1 MRPQRRGFLSFNYLK
16 YIEKLQLCAGAD
28 KLICRGAEAV
38 GALCAAAQISLCR
51 IMRWRLP
58 ESA

>member
-1 MRPQRRGFLSFNYLK
+1 MRPQMRGFLSFNYLK
-16 YIEKLQLCAGAD
+16 YIEKLKLCAGGN
-28 KLICRGAEAV
+28 KLICRRAEED

-58 ESA
+58 ASV